1 MNKIEQYYNK
11 FNEDKRLLTRHGQ
24 VEFNVLKKYIQEC
37 LEKFDNPKLL
47 DIGAGTGRYS
57 IYFSE
62 LGYDVTAVELV
73 KHNLRVLESKNSK
86 VKCYQMNALNLKKFE
101 DNSFDVTLLFGPMYH
116 LFTKQDKV
124 KALLEAKRVTKS
136 GGIILISYVA
146 NDYAVL
152 IHGFR
157 DNNILQSFQGS
168 LIDENFHI
176 LDNEDNL
183 YSFVTKKDIDEL
195 NNEVK
200 LKRIKL
206 IGVDGATDYMRK
218 EINKMS
224 EEVFE
229 LYQKYILTICER
241 EELIG
246 ASSHLL
252 DILENNKSWQNTKSL
267 LKFVRFSRKEEKDG
281 RQIF

>member
-24 VEFNVLKKYIQEC
+24 VEFNVSKKYIQEC

>member
-24 VEFNVLKKYIQEC
+24 VEFNVSKKYIQEC

-157 DNNILQSFQGS
+157 DNNILQSFQSS

>member
-11 FNEDKRLLTRHGQ
+11 FNEDKRLLSRHGQ
-24 VEFNVLKKYIQEC
+24 VEFNVSKKYILDCLNKFEC
-37 LEKFDNPKLL
+37 PKLL

-62 LGYDVTAVELV
+62 LGFDVTAVELV

-86 VKCYQMNALNLKKFE
+86 VKCMLANALNLKKIE

-116 LFTKQDKV
+116 LFSLEEKL
-124 KALLEAKRVTKS
+124 KALSEAKRVTKN
-136 GGIILISYVA
+136 GGIILISYVT

-152 IHGFR
+152 VHGFR
-157 DNNILQSFQGS
+157 DGNILESIKNG
-168 LIDENFHI
+168 LVDKNFHI

-183 YSFVTKKDIDEL
+183 YSFVTKKDIDLL
-195 NNEVK
+195 NEK
-200 LKRIKL
+200 CTLERIKL
-206 IGVDGATDYMRK
+206 VGVDGATDYMRK
-218 EINKMS
+218 DINKMS
-224 EEVFE
+224 DELFE
-229 LYQKYILTICER
+229 IYQKYIFSICER

-252 DILENNKSWQNTKSL
+252 DIVKNIKSWQMSKYL
-267 LKFVRFSRKEEKDG
+267 LNFVVFLL
-281 RQIF
+281 

>member
-24 VEFNVLKKYIQEC
+24 VEFNVSKKYIQEC

-157 DNNILQSFQGS
+157 DNNILQSFQSS

-252 DILENNKSWQNTKSL
+252 DILENNKS
-267 LKFVRFSRKEEKDG
+267 
-281 RQIF
+281 

>member
-24 VEFNVLKKYIQEC
+24 VEFNVSKKYIQEC

-157 DNNILQSFQGS
+157 DNNILQSFQSS

-267 LKFVRFSRKEEKDG
+267 LKFIRFSRKEEKDG